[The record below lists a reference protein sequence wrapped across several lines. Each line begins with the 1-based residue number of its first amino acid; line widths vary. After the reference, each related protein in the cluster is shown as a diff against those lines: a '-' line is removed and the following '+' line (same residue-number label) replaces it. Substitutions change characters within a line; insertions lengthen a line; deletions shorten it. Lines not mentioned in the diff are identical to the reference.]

1 MKALVTHPLVGSV
14 RTAERILARE
24 LEALPEL
31 RAVLHA
37 D

>member
-1 MKALVTHPLVGSV
+1 MKALAIHPLVGSV
-14 RTAERILARE
+14 RTAERILNRE

-31 RAVLHA
+31 RAVLV